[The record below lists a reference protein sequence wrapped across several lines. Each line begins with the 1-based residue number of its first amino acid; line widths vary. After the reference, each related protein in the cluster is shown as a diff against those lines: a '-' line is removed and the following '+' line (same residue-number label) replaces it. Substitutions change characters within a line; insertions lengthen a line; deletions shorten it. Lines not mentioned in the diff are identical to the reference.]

1 MGFRIRILL
10 GMFALIVLALV
21 GTALVAYRF
30 DQEQQDVYNK
40 LRLQRKEAAV
50 ERSLEYAFNSYSGA
64 WSDEVIPALFSD
76 RICELSDI
84 HGLSI
89 SLYNPAGKLLISSLF
104 GAPSDSTALLQV
116 PADVMADLQGQTE
129 AEGQDIDYGDYIMAY
144 WNFRDLD
151 GAVVTIA
158 NVRYDKR
165 QMEASGFLPF
175 VANLAP
181 LYIALF
187 LGAALLAVFLT
198 NNIVRPLT
206 ALRQRLSELDLTA
219 SQAPIHYEGQDAIGD
234 LVKQYNALLGALKE
248 KVDAL
253 AKSEREGAWRSMA
266 MQVAHEIKNPL
277 TPLKLGVQQLE
288 RAVREER
295 PDLAQRVERFA
306 PMAIAQIDVLT
317 AVASDFSQM
326 ASIDPDRFEHVDLK
340 EVLTASANL
349 YDPHGVVADLPD
361 GELIV
366 RGTRKHLLRVF
377 NNLLSNAVQAV
388 EEKGSGTVRI
398 QAERA
403 GQGCLVRVVDGGVGI
418 ASERLDRIF
427 EPRFTTKSS
436 GTGLGLSMAQMLVNH
451 FGGLIEVASEQGAG
465 TTFSVWL
472 PTALE

>member
-50 ERSLEYAFNSYSGA
+50 ERSLEYAFNNYDGA

-89 SLYNPAGKLLISSLF
+89 SLYNPAGELLISSLF

-116 PADVMADLQGQTE
+116 PPDVMADLQGQTE

-219 SQAPIHYEGQDAIGD
+219 SQAPIQYEGQDAIGD

-248 KVDAL
+248 KVDEL

-326 ASIDPDRFEHVDLK
+326 ASIDPDRFERVDLK

-361 GELIV
+361 SELIV

-388 EEKGSGTVRI
+388 EEQGAGTVRI

-403 GQGCLVRVVDGGVGI
+403 GQGCLVRVVDEGVGI
-418 ASERLDRIF
+418 APERLDRIF

-451 FGGLIEVASEQGAG
+451 FGGLIDVASEQGVG

>member
-50 ERSLEYAFNSYSGA
+50 ERSLEYAFNNYEGA

-116 PADVMADLQGQTE
+116 PPEVMVDLRGQTE

-198 NNIVRPLT
+198 NNIVSPLT

-219 SQAPIHYEGQDAIGD
+219 SQAPIQYEGQDAIGD

-248 KVDAL
+248 KVDEL

-326 ASIDPDRFEHVDLK
+326 ASIDPDRFERVDLK

-361 GELIV
+361 SELIV

-388 EEKGSGTVRI
+388 EEQGAGTVRI

-403 GQGCLVRVVDGGVGI
+403 GQGCLVRVVDEGVGI
-418 ASERLDRIF
+418 APERLDRIF

-451 FGGLIEVASEQGAG
+451 FGGLIEVASEQGVG

-472 PTALE
+472 PASLE

>member
-50 ERSLEYAFNSYSGA
+50 ERSLEYAFNQYDGA
-64 WSDEVIPALFSD
+64 WSDEVVPALFSD

-89 SLYNPAGKLLISSLF
+89 SLYNPEGKLLISSLL

-116 PADVMADLQGQTE
+116 PPDVMEDLQSQTE
-129 AEGQDIDYGDYIMAY
+129 IEGEDIDYGDYIMAY

-151 GAVVTIA
+151 GRVVTIA
-158 NVRYDKR
+158 NVRYEKR

-181 LYIALF
+181 LYVALF
-187 LGAALLAVFLT
+187 FGAALLAVFLT
-198 NNIVRPLT
+198 NNIVRPIT
-206 ALRQRLSELDLTA
+206 VLRERLSALDLTA
-219 SQAPIHYEGQDAIGD
+219 SQAPIEYEGQDAIGE

-248 KVDAL
+248 KVDEL

-277 TPLKLGVQQLE
+277 TPLKLGVQQLD
-288 RAVREER
+288 RAVRESR

-326 ASIDPDRFEHVDLK
+326 ASIDPDRFEHVDLN
-340 EVLTASANL
+340 EVVTASATL
-349 YDPHGVVADLPD
+349 YEPHGVVAVLPD
-361 GELIV
+361 ESLIV

-388 EEKGSGTVRI
+388 EEKGSGGVRI
-398 QAERA
+398 QVERA
-403 GQGCLVRVVDGGVGI
+403 GQGCLVRVVDEGVGI
-418 ASERLDRIF
+418 AADRLDRIF
-427 EPRFTTKSS
+427 EPRFTTKSA

-451 FGGLIEVASEQGAG
+451 FGGLIEVASEQGVS

>member
-10 GMFALIVLALV
+10 GMFALIVLSLV

-50 ERSLEYAFNSYSGA
+50 ERSLEYAFNNYSGS

-89 SLYNPAGKLLISSLF
+89 SLYNPEGKLLISSLF

-116 PADVMADLQGQTE
+116 PSDVMTDLQSQTE
-129 AEGQDIDYGDYIMAY
+129 SEGEDIDYGDYIMAY
-144 WNFRDLD
+144 WNFRDHD

-187 LGAALLAVFLT
+187 FGAGLLAVFLT

-219 SQAPIHYEGQDAIGD
+219 SQDPIHYEGQDAIGD
-234 LVKQYNALLGALKE
+234 LVKQYNTLLVALKE
-248 KVDAL
+248 KVDEL

-288 RAVREER
+288 RAVREGR

-326 ASIDPDRFEHVDLK
+326 ASIDPDRFERVDLR
-340 EVLTASANL
+340 EVLTVSANL
-349 YDPHGVVADLPD
+349 YDPHGVVAHLPE
-361 GELIV
+361 GEFMV

-388 EEKGSGTVRI
+388 EEKGTGTVRI
-398 QAERA
+398 IAERA
-403 GQGCLVRVVDGGVGI
+403 GQGCLVRVVDEGVGI

-451 FGGLIEVASEQGAG
+451 FGGLIEVASEQGVG

>member
-21 GTALVAYRF
+21 GTGLVAFRF
-30 DQEQQDVYNK
+30 DLEQQEVYNK

-50 ERSLEYAFNSYSGA
+50 ERSLEYAFNNYEGA

-89 SLYNPAGKLLISSLF
+89 SLYNPEGKLLISSLF

-116 PADVMADLQGQTE
+116 PPDIMEDLHAQIE
-129 AEGQDIDYGDYIMAY
+129 SEGEDIDYGDYIMAY
-144 WNFRDLD
+144 WNFRDYQGD
-151 GAVVTIA
+151 VVTIA

-165 QMEASGFLPF
+165 QMETSGFLPF

-187 LGAALLAVFLT
+187 IGAGLLAIFLT

-206 ALRQRLSELDLTA
+206 ALRERLSKLDLTT
-219 SQAPIHYEGQDAIGD
+219 SQDPIHYDGSDAIGE

-248 KVDAL
+248 KVDEL

-288 RAVREER
+288 RAVREDR
-295 PDLAQRVERFA
+295 PNLAQRVERFA

-340 EVLTASANL
+340 EVLEASAIL
-349 YDPHGVVADLPD
+349 YEPHGVVADLPEED
-361 GELIV
+361 LMV

-388 EEKGSGTVRI
+388 EEKGTGSVRI
-398 QAERA
+398 QAERS
-403 GQGCLVRVVDGGVGI
+403 GHGCLVRVVDEGVGI
-418 ASERLDRIF
+418 ATERLDRIF

-451 FGGLIEVASEQGAG
+451 FGGIIEVASEKGEG